1 MTTATDLELL
11 RRYEPVVR
19 YTHGEFFF
27 PMETGAYVAGCDL
40 WAVDAAG
47 RRTLVVPAGELTLEA
62 LPEWRRRVPD
72 QALYLRFVQEPLSG
86 IALAQG
92 RDRAKRP
99 RFHAPSRLSR
109 VGIVARLVDAG
120 FDLSLLVR
128 GTVPGGTVAAAE
140 VKYGAIREQDPRFV
154 YHGRVVRHAGWTIC
168 HYLFFY
174 AMNDWRSSFTGA
186 NDHEADWEQCFVF
199 IEERPTDPRTLS
211 GSPAPR
217 TMRSGPTCAAAGMIR
232 SCSVSAITR

>member
-47 RRTLVVPAGELTLEA
+47 QRTLVVPAGELTMEA
-62 LPEWRRRVPD
+62 LPEWRRQVPD
-72 QALYLRFVQEPLSG
+72 QALYLRFVQAPLSG

-128 GTVPGGTVAAAE
+128 GTVPGGTVAAGGQ
-140 VKYGAIREQDPRFV
+140 VRRDPGAGPAVRVPRPGGPARRLDGLPLPV
-154 YHGRVVRHAGWTIC
+154 LLCDERLAIVVHR
-168 HYLFFY
+168 
-174 AMNDWRSSFTGA
+174 R
-186 NDHEADWEQCFVF
+186 Q
-199 IEERPTDPRTLS
+199 RP
-211 GSPAPR
+211 
-217 TMRSGPTCAAAGMIR
+217 
-232 SCSVSAITR
+232 